1 MGTHGLPP
9 EVLRPGLRAFSRW
22 ALSPSLS
29 WPTTRRRVEVALRFP
44 GPPRDVLI
52 SSRSVG
58 GVPCEVHRPPR
69 ARSDESTTLYLHG
82 GGWTFGSALAWRSLA
97 GRLATALRQRVIVPD
112 YRLTPDWPYDAQ
124 VADVRAV
131 WDAVSAEAGPGATTA
146 VGDSAGGQ
154 LALVLTLGLTAER
167 RPLPRALGLIC
178 PAVDMTSEALAANGP
193 GEREPLLTP
202 LLMQRCYAAVLN
214 GADPRDPRFSPI
226 YADLAGL
233 PPIVLDTGEDDLIR
247 RDGLRLAEAARAA
260 GVTVDHV
267 DHPGLWHVPH
277 LSAPLMAGAAGLVV
291 ERFAARLR
299 TAA

>member
-1 MGTHGLPP
+1 MLG
-9 EVLRPGLRAFSRW
+9 RW

-29 WPTTRRRVEVALRFP
+29 WPTTRRRVEVCMRFP
-44 GPPRDVLI
+44 GPPRDVMI

-58 GVPCEVHRPPR
+58 GVPCEVHLPPR
-69 ARSDESTTLYLHG
+69 VRYGESTTVYLHG
-82 GGWTFGSALAWRSLA
+82 GGWTFGSALAYRSLA
-97 GRLATALRQRVIVPD
+97 GRLAKALRQRVVVPD

-131 WDAVSAEAGPGATTA
+131 WDAISAEVGPEATTV

-154 LALVLTLGLTAER
+154 LALVLALALTADG

-193 GEREPLLTP
+193 GEREPVLTP
-202 LLMQRCYAAVLN
+202 LLMRRCHAAALN

-226 YADLAGL
+226 FADLAGL

-260 GVTVDHV
+260 GVAVDHV
-267 DHPGLWHVPH
+267 DHAGLWHVPH
-277 LSAPLMAGAAGLVV
+277 LSAQLMAGAAGLVV
-291 ERFAARLR
+291 ERFADRVRAV
-299 TAA
+299 A